1 MSQIRVCTVQWLGC
15 SFTCPPSPLFHG
27 PFLRPSFTWPLSPP
41 ETAGMSRALLRPPV
55 VGSKSSKY
63 VEETHRQQKKQNKL
77 RCLLFYLNNRRK
89 IIFDYILRLKF
100 INHENQKKAL
110 TLYLLKAED
119 PIFSSIIFQS
129 GNHLASFAS
138 FLRQVGAGIGLVW
151 SGEHLQRRR
160 RGRRRRSR
168 GRRRRRVG
176 WWERCTSP
184 IVRSAS
190 SLLAHQSP
198 SWAKPATINQSFSA
212 YILNHHSTQCLT
224 NVWLPLNPMFQVSI
238 SLKQSSRHSHFESWN
253 IWF

>member
-1 MSQIRVCTVQWLGC
+1 MPVAGLIFHLSSQSPLSWAFSTALFHLA
-15 SFTCPPSPLFHG
+15 SFTAGNGWDESCSASPPSSWLKIIQICG
-27 PFLRPSFTWPLSPP
+27 RDTQ
-41 ETAGMSRALLRPPV
+41 TA
-55 VGSKSSKY
+55 
-63 VEETHRQQKKQNKL
+63 KKQNKL

-110 TLYLLKAED
+110 TSYLLKAED

-224 NVWLPLNPMFQVSI
+224 NV
-238 SLKQSSRHSHFESWN
+238 
-253 IWF
+253 

>member
-1 MSQIRVCTVQWLGC
+1 MSQIRVCSASGWADLSLVLPLS
-15 SFTCPPSPLFHG
+15 SFL
-27 PFLRPSFTWPLSPP
+27 LPSFTWPLSPP
-41 ETAGMSRALLRPPV
+41 EMAGMSRALLRPPV

-110 TLYLLKAED
+110 TSYLLKAED

-168 GRRRRRVG
+168 GRRRVG

-224 NVWLPLNPMFQVSI
+224 NV
-238 SLKQSSRHSHFESWN
+238 
-253 IWF
+253 